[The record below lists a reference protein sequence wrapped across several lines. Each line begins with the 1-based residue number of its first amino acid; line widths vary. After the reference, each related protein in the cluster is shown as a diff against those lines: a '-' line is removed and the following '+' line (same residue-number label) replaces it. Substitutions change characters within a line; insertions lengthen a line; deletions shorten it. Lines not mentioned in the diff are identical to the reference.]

1 GQLED
6 ALLAASE
13 TIGKEWESKIM
24 HLAIC
29 LIEQPDFRLSGAEEA
44 VASLQLMIAHVL
56 EPLEP
61 QSHVQLERSNE
72 AYERL
77 RQLLAEDSR
86 RKEAAQLAELLR
98 AYAMYRYQW
107 LLLRHANRVFS
118 RLRDRIADAQKDV
131 DYCRQRLTHLHKQF
145 DPGPPP
151 NTPHGCLLP
160 EGCRSLEEAV
170 QLCLQ
175 SLPAEEIQSLDQ
187 QMQSMIEQQFT
198 ALVQV
203 CLTSSDLTMNLQA
216 AMQQIALKYM
226 SARLGEVDVVS
237 LFMGRYADPERASR
251 KVAKAFHDS
260 EPILEA
266 PDSPPD
272 SVHMI
277 AIPDGPEHEAFLNLA
292 QSSLPNTQ
300 PFFTQS

>member
-1 GQLED
+1 AVREWLQQQWHSQQFTPESLLAYFQQTCEQTIGKNVEAFVTSLIDPLMPKSRWARTTYDPATIWQTLGQIGQVMGAHNEMGGNRQPGQLED

-107 LLLRHANRVFS
+107 LMLRHASRVFT
-118 RLRDRIADAQKDV
+118 RLRDRIADAKKDV
-131 DYCRQRLTHLHKQF
+131 DYCRQRLTH
-145 DPGPPP
+145 
-151 NTPHGCLLP
+151 
-160 EGCRSLEEAV
+160 
-170 QLCLQ
+170 
-175 SLPAEEIQSLDQ
+175 
-187 QMQSMIEQQFT
+187 
-198 ALVQV
+198 
-203 CLTSSDLTMNLQA
+203 
-216 AMQQIALKYM
+216 
-226 SARLGEVDVVS
+226 
-237 LFMGRYADPERASR
+237 
-251 KVAKAFHDS
+251 
-260 EPILEA
+260 
-266 PDSPPD
+266 
-272 SVHMI
+272 
-277 AIPDGPEHEAFLNLA
+277 
-292 QSSLPNTQ
+292 
-300 PFFTQS
+300 